1 MYVECIFFLET
12 VSYYNIQK
20 KFRLFNQKSAVWW
33 ELSVLRIV
41 ICKQILNELDFICIL
56 AV

>member
-41 ICKQILNELDFICIL
+41 ICKQILNELDFNCIL
-56 AV
+56 TV